1 MKNYLLST
9 GAITTRVDKYVM
21 DLIKMNLLIY
31 PGDIPRD
38 SIGFDF
44 IITDT
49 LEKDLPS
56 EIRTRASNLISNISR
71 NFSSG
76 VNISLDS
83 VEIINSEKVK
93 LTISVNQYT
102 DVVEINLQKNS

>member
-1 MKNYLLST
+1 MKKYLLST

-21 DLIKMNLLIY
+21 DLIKMSLMIY

-38 SIGFDF
+38 TIGFDF

-49 LEKDLPS
+49 LITELPN
-56 EIRTRASNLISNISR
+56 EIKKKANNLINMISGK
-71 NFSSG
+71 FGSG
-76 VNISLDS
+76 VNESLDS
-83 VEIINSEKVK
+83 IEIINEQKVK

-102 DVVEINLQKNS
+102 EVVEINLQGNT